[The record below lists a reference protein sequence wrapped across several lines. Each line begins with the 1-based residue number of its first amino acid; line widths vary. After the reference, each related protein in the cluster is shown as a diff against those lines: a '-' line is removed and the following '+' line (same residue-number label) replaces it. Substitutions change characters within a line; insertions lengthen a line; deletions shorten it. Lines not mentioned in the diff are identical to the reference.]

1 MIFLGHGN
9 QTYHL
14 RTFIIKKIEEYI
26 DFMYMLIVKADIK
39 LNKHIMKVFN
49 FLLLYEIIEHIY
61 IIINI

>member
-1 MIFLGHGN
+1 MIFLGDGN

-14 RTFIIKKIEEYI
+14 RTFIIKKIEENI
-26 DFMYMLIVKADIK
+26 DIMNMLIVKADIK

-49 FLLLYEIIEHIY
+49 FLLLYEIIEHIG

>member
-1 MIFLGHGN
+1 MIFLGDGN

-26 DFMYMLIVKADIK
+26 DIMKMLIVKADIK
-39 LNKHIMKVFN
+39 LNKHIMKVLN
-49 FLLLYEIIEHIY
+49 FLLLYEIIEHIG